1 MWPLQLQFPM
11 TSFRTSLRFRV
22 SSLNLFRVVSC
33 SALFSKSLWV
43 LCGGGTGSMKGL
55 VASPRV
61 FMQRA
66 TFPTCCCQRPHPCG
80 EPLQTYASTR
90 DPPTLAGSFGS
101 VVCGVSAPFL
111 WVLVNTRFCLC
122 PPRLESL
129 FSPVLC
135 KSYNQIPLVF
145 KAKFPADS

>member
-1 MWPLQLQFPM
+1 
-11 TSFRTSLRFRV
+11 
-22 SSLNLFRVVSC
+22 
-33 SALFSKSLWV
+33 
-43 LCGGGTGSMKGL
+43 MKGL

-135 KSYNQIPLVF
+135 KSYNQIPLAF
-145 KAKFPADS
+145 KVRFPGDSQALCWIPRLRSLIWSSDSSQQWGNFFGIIVLQFVGHPPSEYGI